1 MLIEM
6 ENIRNK
12 REDNMEIWK
21 IVLISFIVS
30 IIVDRTWVKLKYK
43 KSVYFVVYA
52 FQCYTGNI
60 CIKVNSLDLTVGV
73 IEDIKKYII
82 KINNLDKS
90 EKIIILNIIE
100 LKK

>member
-1 MLIEM
+1 
-6 ENIRNK
+6 
-12 REDNMEIWK
+12 MEIWK
-21 IVLISFIVS
+21 IILISFIVS

-43 KSVYFVVYA
+43 KSLYFVAYA

>member
-1 MLIEM
+1 
-6 ENIRNK
+6 
-12 REDNMEIWK
+12 MEIWK
-21 IVLISFIVS
+21 IILISFIVS
-30 IIVDRTWVKLKYK
+30 IIVDKTWVKLKYK

-90 EKIIILNIIE
+90 ENIIILNIIE
-100 LKK
+100 LKR

>member
-1 MLIEM
+1 
-6 ENIRNK
+6 
-12 REDNMEIWK
+12 MEIWE

-30 IIVDRTWVKLKYK
+30 IIVDRTWGKLKYK
-43 KSVYFVVYA
+43 ESVYFVVYT
-52 FQCYTGNI
+52 FQYYTGNI
-60 CIKVNSLDLTVGV
+60 CIKVNSLDLTIGV

>member
-1 MLIEM
+1 
-6 ENIRNK
+6 
-12 REDNMEIWK
+12 MEIWE
-21 IVLISFIVS
+21 IILISFIVS

-43 KSVYFVVYA
+43 KSVYFVVYT

-60 CIKVNSLDLTVGV
+60 CIKVNSLDLTIEV

>member
-1 MLIEM
+1 
-6 ENIRNK
+6 
-12 REDNMEIWK
+12 MEISK
-21 IVLISFIVS
+21 IILISFIVS

-43 KSVYFVVYA
+43 KSLYFVVYA

-60 CIKVNSLDLTVGV
+60 CIKVNSLDLTVRV

>member
-1 MLIEM
+1 
-6 ENIRNK
+6 
-12 REDNMEIWK
+12 MEIWQ
-21 IVLISFIVS
+21 IILISFIVS
-30 IIVDRTWVKLKYK
+30 VIVDKTWVKFKYK

-100 LKK
+100 LKR

>member
-30 IIVDRTWVKLKYK
+30 IIVDRTWVKLKYR

-100 LKK
+100 LKR

>member
-1 MLIEM
+1 MEM
-6 ENIRNK
+6 
-12 REDNMEIWK
+12 WK
-21 IVLISFIVS
+21 IILISFIVS
-30 IIVDRTWVKLKYK
+30 IIVDKTWVKLKYK

-100 LKK
+100 LKR

>member
-1 MLIEM
+1 
-6 ENIRNK
+6 
-12 REDNMEIWK
+12 MEIWK
-21 IVLISFIVS
+21 IILISFIVS
-30 IIVDRTWVKLKYK
+30 IIVYRTWVKLKYK

>member
-1 MLIEM
+1 
-6 ENIRNK
+6 
-12 REDNMEIWK
+12 MEIWE

-30 IIVDRTWVKLKYK
+30 IIVDRTWVKLKYEE
-43 KSVYFVVYA
+43 SVYFVVYT

-100 LKK
+100 LKR

>member
-1 MLIEM
+1 
-6 ENIRNK
+6 
-12 REDNMEIWK
+12 MEIWK
-21 IVLISFIVS
+21 IILISFIVS

>member
-1 MLIEM
+1 
-6 ENIRNK
+6 
-12 REDNMEIWK
+12 MEIWK
-21 IVLISFIVS
+21 IILISFIVS
-30 IIVDRTWVKLKYK
+30 IIVDRIWVKLKYK
-43 KSVYFVVYA
+43 KSLYFVVYA

>member
-1 MLIEM
+1 
-6 ENIRNK
+6 
-12 REDNMEIWK
+12 MEIWK
-21 IVLISFIVS
+21 IILISFIVS

-43 KSVYFVVYA
+43 KSLYFVVYA

-100 LKK
+100 LKR

>member
-1 MLIEM
+1 
-6 ENIRNK
+6 
-12 REDNMEIWK
+12 MEIWE
-21 IVLISFIVS
+21 IILISFIVS

-43 KSVYFVVYA
+43 KSVYFVVYT

-60 CIKVNSLDLTVGV
+60 CIKVNSLDLTIGV

-90 EKIIILNIIE
+90 EKIIILNIIK

>member
-1 MLIEM
+1 MEM
-6 ENIRNK
+6 
-12 REDNMEIWK
+12 WK
-21 IVLISFIVS
+21 IILIRFIVS
-30 IIVDRTWVKLKYK
+30 IIVDKTWVKLKYK

-100 LKK
+100 LKR

>member
-1 MLIEM
+1 
-6 ENIRNK
+6 
-12 REDNMEIWK
+12 MEIWK
-21 IVLISFIVS
+21 IILISFIVS

-43 KSVYFVVYA
+43 KSLYFVVYA

>member
-1 MLIEM
+1 
-6 ENIRNK
+6 
-12 REDNMEIWK
+12 MEIWK

-30 IIVDRTWVKLKYK
+30 IIVDKTWVKLKYK
-43 KSVYFVVYA
+43 ESMYFVVYT

>member
-1 MLIEM
+1 
-6 ENIRNK
+6 
-12 REDNMEIWK
+12 MEIWK
-21 IVLISFIVS
+21 IILISFIVS

-43 KSVYFVVYA
+43 KSLYFVVYA

-90 EKIIILNIIE
+90 KKIIILNIIE
-100 LKK
+100 LKR

>member
-1 MLIEM
+1 
-6 ENIRNK
+6 
-12 REDNMEIWK
+12 MEIWK
-21 IVLISFIVS
+21 IILISFIVS
-30 IIVDRTWVKLKYK
+30 ITVDKTWVKLKYK
-43 KSVYFVVYA
+43 ESVYFVVYT

-60 CIKVNSLDLTVGV
+60 CIKVNSLDLTIGV

>member
-1 MLIEM
+1 
-6 ENIRNK
+6 
-12 REDNMEIWK
+12 MEIWK
-21 IVLISFIVS
+21 IILISFIVS
-30 IIVDRTWVKLKYK
+30 IIVNRTWVKLKYK

-100 LKK
+100 LKR

>member
-1 MLIEM
+1 
-6 ENIRNK
+6 
-12 REDNMEIWK
+12 MEIWK
-21 IVLISFIVS
+21 IILISFIVS

-82 KINNLDKS
+82 KINNLDES

>member
-1 MLIEM
+1 
-6 ENIRNK
+6 
-12 REDNMEIWK
+12 MEIWK
-21 IVLISFIVS
+21 IILISFIVS
-30 IIVDRTWVKLKYK
+30 IIVDKTWVKLKYK
-43 KSVYFVVYA
+43 ESVYFVVYTS
-52 FQCYTGNI
+52 QCYTGNI
-60 CIKVNSLDLTVGV
+60 CIKVNSLDLTIGV

>member
-1 MLIEM
+1 
-6 ENIRNK
+6 
-12 REDNMEIWK
+12 MEIWQ
-21 IVLISFIVS
+21 IILISFIVS

-43 KSVYFVVYA
+43 ESVYFLVYT

-60 CIKVNSLDLTVGV
+60 CIKVNSLDLTIGV

>member
-1 MLIEM
+1 
-6 ENIRNK
+6 
-12 REDNMEIWK
+12 MEIWE
-21 IVLISFIVS
+21 IILISFIAS
-30 IIVDRTWVKLKYK
+30 IIVDKTWVKLKYK
-43 KSVYFVVYA
+43 KSVYFVVYT

-60 CIKVNSLDLTVGV
+60 CIKVNNLDLTIGV

>member
-1 MLIEM
+1 M
-6 ENIRNK
+6 EL
-12 REDNMEIWK
+12 WK
-21 IVLISFIVS
+21 IILISFIVS
-30 IIVDRTWVKLKYK
+30 IIVDKTWVKLKYK

-100 LKK
+100 LKR

>member
-1 MLIEM
+1 
-6 ENIRNK
+6 
-12 REDNMEIWK
+12 MEIWE

-43 KSVYFVVYA
+43 ESVYFVVYT

-60 CIKVNSLDLTVGV
+60 CIKVNSLDLTIGV

-82 KINNLDKS
+82 KIKNLDKS

>member
-1 MLIEM
+1 
-6 ENIRNK
+6 
-12 REDNMEIWK
+12 MEIWE

-43 KSVYFVVYA
+43 ESVYFVVYT

-60 CIKVNSLDLTVGV
+60 CIKVNSLDLTIGV

>member
-1 MLIEM
+1 
-6 ENIRNK
+6 
-12 REDNMEIWK
+12 MEIWQ
-21 IVLISFIVS
+21 IILISFIVS
-30 IIVDRTWVKLKYK
+30 IIVDRTWVKFQYK
-43 KSVYFVVYA
+43 NSVYFVVYS
-52 FQCYTGNI
+52 FETYTGNI
-60 CIKVNSLDLTVGV
+60 CIKVNSLDLTIGV

>member
-1 MLIEM
+1 
-6 ENIRNK
+6 
-12 REDNMEIWK
+12 MEIWE

-43 KSVYFVVYA
+43 KSLYFVVYA

-60 CIKVNSLDLTVGV
+60 CIKVNSLDLTIGV

>member
-1 MLIEM
+1 MEM
-6 ENIRNK
+6 
-12 REDNMEIWK
+12 WK
-21 IVLISFIVS
+21 IILISFIVS
-30 IIVDRTWVKLKYK
+30 IIVDKTWVKLKYK

-90 EKIIILNIIE
+90 EKIITLNIIE
-100 LKK
+100 LKR

>member
-1 MLIEM
+1 M

-30 IIVDRTWVKLKYK
+30 IIVDRTQVKLKYK

-60 CIKVNSLDLTVGV
+60 CIKVNSLDLTIGV

>member
-1 MLIEM
+1 
-6 ENIRNK
+6 
-12 REDNMEIWK
+12 MEIWK
-21 IVLISFIVS
+21 IILISFIVS
-30 IIVDRTWVKLKYK
+30 IIIDKTWVKLKYK
-43 KSVYFVVYA
+43 ESVYFVVYT

-60 CIKVNSLDLTVGV
+60 CIKVNSLDLTIGV

-82 KINNLDKS
+82 KINNLDES